1 MVTESSSDEAR
12 HPIRVVAD
20 RTGISTHVLRAW
32 ERRYGV
38 VSPKRTDG
46 GQRYYSDA
54 DIHRLS
60 LLLKASLSGR
70 SVGQLAS
77 LPTEELALIVA
88 EDAALAL
95 ARPTESGSHRALA
108 LSSVRDMQ
116 PDRLQAVLKRA
127 LLSLGTS
134 TFLDDLLTPLL
145 IEIGEEWHAGRLDIA
160 HEHAA
165 SAAIEQLL
173 GALVR
178 ELNVLTDA
186 PRVLIATP
194 AGQRHS
200 HGALMAA
207 AAAAHDGW
215 HVVWLGA
222 DLPAAQIAAAARSHG
237 AIVVGLSVTT
247 TEEPDRLESEL
258 TLLRQSLD
266 AITPMYVGGAAG
278 QSIGHVPGVSIA
290 RDLTHW
296 RNALRTHVPA
306 SSVRSA

>member
-1 MVTESSSDEAR
+1 MATESNSEAR

-46 GQRYYSDA
+46 GQRFYSDA

-70 SVGQLAS
+70 SVGQLAL

-88 EDAALAL
+88 EDAALGL
-95 ARPTESGSHRALA
+95 ARPTESASHLALA
-108 LSSVRDMQ
+108 LSSVRDLQ
-116 PDRLQAVLKRA
+116 PGRLQALLKRA

-134 TFLDDLLTPLL
+134 AFLDDLLTPLL

-173 GALVR
+173 GVLVQ
-178 ELNVLTDA
+178 ELDVLVDA
-186 PRVLIATP
+186 PRVIIATP

-222 DLPAAQIAAAARSHG
+222 DLPAEQIAAAARRHG
-237 AIVVGLSVTT
+237 AVVVGLSVTT
-247 TEEPDRLESEL
+247 TEALDHLQTEL
-258 TLLRQSLD
+258 TLLRRSLD
-266 AITPMYVGGAAG
+266 ATTPMYVGGAAG
-278 QSIGHVPGVSIA
+278 QSIGDVTGVSIA

-296 RNALRTHVPA
+296 RNALRTHAPA